1 MSKKLCSLIFCCVV
15 LAVMTGRASGGDVL
29 WSNGSTDGLWST
41 AGNWS
46 TAAVPTIATVDKA
59 KIIRLAPNDAHIT
72 AGMAA
77 ECSWLVVGDG
87 ASGEIHMTGGTLNVN
102 KGAGTDSWTI
112 VAYGAND
119 TGIITMDGGT
129 ITTDNRFYIGFLAP
143 GTGSGTLNMNG
154 GTINIG
160 GTFGIG
166 YGEGSIG
173 TKGTVNLAGGTINVT
188 STSGTN
194 LNMANVA
201 KLDITGG
208 TLVLTGDRRTLI
220 TGYVTSGYIVAF
232 NGLGDVVVTYDNT
245 NTTVTGATNPY
256 KARGPKPASN
266 VLDAPPYAVL
276 SWTPGTGALTHDVY
290 FGTDANAV
298 RDANTVNTLG
308 VYVGPQNYEVN
319 SLTPTGLE
327 LSHAYYWRI
336 DEVNSTNVFKGDR
349 WQFVVASFA
358 LIDDFEKYAD
368 TTAMSASWSNGS
380 TGATLSLAT
389 AGGHEKAK
397 TMKFDYNNVNSPL
410 YSEAQTA
417 SPTIN
422 WTVDGVVAMDIWY
435 KGNAGNADEPM
446 YAALEDNNSDPV
458 AILVNSTPNAAQG
471 AEWQVWHIKLSDFT
485 GVNLANVK
493 KFYIGFGNRT
503 IPVTGGAGTV
513 YFDDIKL
520 YRSRCIT
527 PPAVDLNGDCVIDF
541 KDFSVMAN
549 NWMEESVI

>member
-1 MSKKLCSLIFCCVV
+1 MSKKLCSLIFCGVV
-15 LAVMTGRASGGDVL
+15 LAVMAGSALAADVV
-29 WSNGSTDGLWST
+29 WTNAGTDGLWT
-41 AGNWS
+41 NPGNWS
-46 TAAVPTIATVDKA
+46 GGVPTLATSDKA
-59 KIIRLAPNDAHIT
+59 KVVKLAPDDAHIN
-72 AGMAA
+72 AGMTA
-77 ECSWLVVGDG
+77 ECTWLVIGDNV
-87 ASGEIHMTGGTLNVN
+87 SGGVHMTGGAFNIS
-102 KGAGTDSWTI
+102 GAGDSWSI
-112 VAYGAND
+112 IAYGPSD
-119 TGIITMDGGT
+119 VGVFTMDGGT
-129 ITTDNRFYIGFLAP
+129 VTTNNRFYVGFQGN
-143 GTGSGTLNMNG
+143 GTVNMNG
-154 GTINIG
+154 GTMNIG

-166 YGEGSIG
+166 YGEGFTTARG
-173 TKGTVNLAGGTINVT
+173 YVYLNGGTINVT

-194 LNMANVA
+194 LNMSSPAGCLG
-201 KLDITGG
+201 KLDISGG

-220 TGYVTSGYIVAF
+220 TGYVNSGYIVAF
-232 NGLGDVVVTYDNT
+232 NGLGDVVATFDGV

-266 VLDAPPYAVL
+266 VLDAPPYTVL

-290 FGTDANAV
+290 FGTDANSV

-308 VYVGPQNYEVN
+308 VYVGPQDLN
-319 SLTPTGLE
+319 SFTPTGLE

-336 DEVNSTNVFKGDR
+336 DEVNNTNVFKGDS

-368 TTAMSASWSNGS
+368 TTDMSASWSNGS
-380 TGATLSLAT
+380 TGATLSLAAT
-389 AGGHEKAK
+389 GGHDKAK
-397 TMKFDYNNVNSPL
+397 TMKFDYDNSGGL
-410 YSEAQTA
+410 NYSEAQTA

-422 WTVDGVVAMDIWY
+422 WTVEGVVAVDIWY

-446 YAALEDNNSDPV
+446 YAALEDNNGHSV
-458 AILVNSTPNAAQG
+458 AILVNSTPAAAQG

-503 IPVTGGAGTV
+503 TPVTGGAGTV

-520 YRSRCIT
+520 YRSRCLT
-527 PPAVDLNGDCVIDF
+527 PPAVDLNGDCVVDF

-549 NWMEESVI
+549 NWMEESTI